1 MFEDRTFL
9 TQIAHLLHVVF
20 ARLFCMP
27 FCSFPV
33 FPAVTHINS
42 MLHMG
47 SYSEVLIPP
56 RVRAYVDLHVR
67 DYCDQAQRE
76 AGGDPAVVWEMC

>member
-1 MFEDRTFL
+1 
-9 TQIAHLLHVVF
+9 
-20 ARLFCMP
+20 
-27 FCSFPV
+27 
-33 FPAVTHINS
+33 